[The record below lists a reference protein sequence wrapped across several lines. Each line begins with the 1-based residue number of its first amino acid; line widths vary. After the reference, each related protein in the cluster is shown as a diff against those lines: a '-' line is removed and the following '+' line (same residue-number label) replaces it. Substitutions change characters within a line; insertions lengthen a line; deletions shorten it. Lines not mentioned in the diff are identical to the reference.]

1 MDLDHGI
8 DPRNACHDRHDVWP
22 IHDPGLWIFDHI
34 AGTPAGVLR
43 SESSSLETPMCGIVG
58 YIGHQPAAQLLLDGL
73 RTLEYRGYDSAGIA
87 LAPGNGEF
95 RITRASGKLSN
106 LQAKLD
112 LNDATSTGIG
122 HTRWATH
129 GRPTEENAHPH
140 RSADGKVVAVHNGI
154 FENFL
159 ELRAE
164 LTAAGFHFLTETD
177 TECFPVMVSH
187 LMKGGMSFKEAFREA
202 VARMHG
208 IYAIACM
215 HADDP
220 GRILVARSGPPL
232 VIGIGENEQ
241 FLASDVVPLL
251 RHTRRVIY
259 LEDGDLAELTREGAH
274 LFKEDGSPIERPIQ
288 TVPFDPVSA
297 EKGRFKH
304 FMQKEIFEQPLAVS
318 NTLLNRL
325 PIDGESIPLE
335 LPFSDEELRGVN
347 RVLILACG
355 TSRHAGLVGQFYIE
369 NLARIGVDVDYGS
382 EYRYREPVVGPNTLA
397 IGITQSGETA
407 DPLAAVKEAA
417 SRGARTLTICNVQ
430 GSTSTRQVEGT
441 ILTHAGPEIGVAS
454 TKAFTTQLAVLLL
467 LALRLGDAKGTLDPK
482 LRAELLQGLRELP
495 AVLERVSGLER
506 QIVKWAQKWSEARD
520 FLFLGRGPLY
530 PIALEGA
537 LKLKEISYIHAEG
550 YPAGEMKH
558 GPIALIDP
566 HLPIVAVMPKDAHR
580 DKTLSNLQEA
590 AAREGRIL
598 ALVTE
603 GDKGLASIA
612 EDVMELPDVHPWLTP
627 ILYIVP
633 LQLLAYHIAIIRGCD
648 VDQPRNLAKSVTV
661 E

>member
-1 MDLDHGI
+1 
-8 DPRNACHDRHDVWP
+8 
-22 IHDPGLWIFDHI
+22 
-34 AGTPAGVLR
+34 
-43 SESSSLETPMCGIVG
+43 MCGIVG
-58 YIGHQPAAQLLLDGL
+58 YIGQQPAAPLLLDGL
-73 RTLEYRGYDSAGIA
+73 RSLEYRGYDSAGIA
-87 LAPGNGEF
+87 LAPGDGSF
-95 RITRASGKLSN
+95 RVTRASGKLMN

-112 LNDATSTGIG
+112 LSDTTSTGIG

-140 RSADGKVVAVHNGI
+140 CSANGKIVAVHNGI

-164 LTAAGFHFLTETD
+164 LTAAGSVFITETD

-187 LMKGGMSFKEAFREA
+187 LMQRGLAFPEAFRQA
-202 VARMHG
+202 VVRMHG

-220 GRILVARSGPPL
+220 TRILVARSGPPL

-241 FLASDVVPLL
+241 YLASDVVPLL
-251 RHTRRVIY
+251 RHTRRIIY
-259 LEDGDLAELTREGAH
+259 LEDGDFAEMTREGVRISRQ
-274 LFKEDGSPIERPIQ
+274 DGNPVERPVQII
-288 TVPFDPVSA
+288 PFDPIAA

-304 FMQKEIFEQPLAVS
+304 FMQKEIFEQPLALS

-325 PIDGESIPLE
+325 PLDGDPIPLDI
-335 LPFSDEELRGVN
+335 PFSTEELREFD

-369 NLARIGVDVDYGS
+369 NLARLGVDVDYGS
-382 EYRYREPVVGPNTLA
+382 EYRYRNPVVAPHTLVV
-397 IGITQSGETA
+397 GITQSGETA
-407 DPLAAVKEAA
+407 DTLAAVKEATA
-417 SRGARTLTICNVQ
+417 RGARSLTICNVQ
-430 GSTSTRQVEGT
+430 GSTSARQSEAT

-467 LALRLGDAKGTLDPK
+467 LAMRLGEARGTLDPA
-482 LRAELLQGLRELP
+482 LRNELLQGLRELP
-495 AVLERVSGLER
+495 AILERSASLEKK
-506 QIVKWAQKWSEARD
+506 IVKWAHKWSEASD

-558 GPIALIDP
+558 GPIALIDQ
-566 HLPIVAVMPKDAHR
+566 HLPIVAIMPKDSHR
-580 DKTLSNLQEA
+580 EKTLSNLQEA
-590 AAREGRIL
+590 AARDGRIL

-603 GDKGLASIA
+603 GDRGLDSIA
-612 EDVMELPDVHPWLTP
+612 EDILELPDVHPWLTP
-627 ILYIVP
+627 ILYVIP